1 MLQVSADLEA
11 RARLHSALAEP
22 ARLAIVDELAWS
34 DRSPSELARSLEIG
48 PTLLAHHLDT
58 LESVGLVE
66 RVVSSSDRRRRYVR
80 LRPAAAPTARSTR
93 PPLVSVLF
101 VCTKNSARSQLAAAL
116 WTARVGGSAESAG
129 TQPSDRV
136 HPRAVAAGRR
146 VGLDLSDAVPRTM
159 ADATPAELT
168 VTVCDHAHETLEAE
182 SSWWHWSIPDPVA
195 VGTRRAFDTTVAELI
210 ERIDHVAEPVVGES
224 PVGAGRL

>member
-34 DRSPSELARSLEIG
+34 DRSPSELARSLQIG

-80 LRPAAAPTARSTR
+80 LLPAAAPAAQSTH

-101 VCTKNSARSQLAAAL
+101 VCTRNSARSQLAAAL
-116 WTARVGGSAESAG
+116 WSARVGGSAESAG
-129 TQPSDRV
+129 IQPADRV
-136 HPRAVAAGRR
+136 HPGAVAAGRR

-159 ADATPAELT
+159 ADATPAVLT
-168 VTVCDHAHETLEAE
+168 VTVCDHAHETLDAE
-182 SSWWHWSIPDPVA
+182 PSWWHWSIPDPIA
-195 VGTRRAFDTTVAELI
+195 VGTRRAFDKTVAELTK
-210 ERIDHVAEPVVGES
+210 RIDRVEHMAAEHRVAGS
-224 PVGAGRL
+224 T